1 MKLLLLF
8 IILNVVN
15 VVMQTIRSLATVK
28 CGKMGAAIANAV
40 SYGLYTVVLVYMVC
54 DLPLWEKVTI
64 VAAANFIGVY
74 FVKIIEEKMRKD
86 KMWKIEMTIV
96 DNGFT
101 AAAMHG
107 ALNGVN
113 IPNHYFST
121 GKHAVFSCFCATKA
135 DTDKALEVGKI
146 YGAKT
151 FASETRLT

>member
-15 VVMQTIRSLATVK
+15 VVVQTIRSLATIK

-40 SYGLYTVVLVYMVC
+40 SYGFYTVVLVYIVC

-86 KMWKIEMTIV
+86 KMWKVEMTV
-96 DNGFT
+96 QVKDAENVHFNLSN
-101 AAAMHG
+101 HF
-107 ALNGVN
+107 
-113 IPNHYFST
+113 IPNHYT
-121 GKHAVFSCFCATKA
+121 IAGKHAIFSCFCETKEQ
-135 DTDKALEVGKI
+135 TNTALQIGKT
-146 YGAKT
+146 YNAKT